1 MGRVREFTVA
11 ALSWLRQKA
20 GPSAVLM
27 LFLSAASWALDARDF
42 SELALPWSAWASIL
56 TVVAAFLFLSSWQSH
71 SARISRLEARLRPKL
86 TAKPVTRGSSVA
98 GKWLE
103 YACLQVANEGE
114 ERVKGCTGYLFS
126 VEMETDSG
134 PYLEDD
140 KHPTYL
146 QWSSK
151 DGGGKENTFATQ
163 VTLDV
168 AEISGRV
175 FPLVV
180 VDDRQR
186 DQYGMV
192 AGYSYLLDI
201 EVASENAG
209 KVRRKYRLGT
219 SQDLHDNVFEEVGS
233 S

>member
-1 MGRVREFTVA
+1 MPGL
-11 ALSWLRQKA
+11 ALSLLGVWRDE
-20 GPSAVLM
+20 GPRNWQPPLLSDAV
-27 LFLSAASWALDARDF
+27 AW
-42 SELALPWSAWASIL
+42 LPWWGWLLVSSG
-56 TVVAAFLFLSSWQSH
+56 VALGVTFEGAYRLAQ
-71 SARISRLEARLRPKL
+71 RLEPKL
-86 TAKPVTRGSSVA
+86 TVRPIIRGSSVA

-114 ERVKGCTGYLFS
+114 ERVKACTGYLFS

-163 VTLDV
+163 ATLDV

-209 KVRRKYRLGT
+209 KVRRKYRLKS
-219 SQDLHDNVFEEVGS
+219 SQDLHDNVFEEIGS
-233 S
+233 V